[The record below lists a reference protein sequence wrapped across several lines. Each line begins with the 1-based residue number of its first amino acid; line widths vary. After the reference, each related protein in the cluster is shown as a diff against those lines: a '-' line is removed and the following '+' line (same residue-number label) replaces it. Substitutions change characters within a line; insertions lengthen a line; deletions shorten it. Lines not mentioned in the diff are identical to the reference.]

1 MIDFIRWAGYFVLAM
16 SILFIAM
23 GIGAVWYVRGF
34 ADVLVFLNPFNM
46 MNLVMIVAVLAPGIL
61 LIVLAIW
68 LQRRQESSADEG

>member
-16 SILFIAM
+16 SLLFIAM
-23 GIGAVWYVRGF
+23 GISAIWYVRGF
-34 ADVLVFLNPFNM
+34 SDVLVFLNPFNM
-46 MNLVMIVAVLAPGIL
+46 MNLVMVVAVLAPGIL